1 MFAMLRMHW
10 SSIRSPSRRSVQPK
24 SSEAFMAQVLEEKRV
39 ETKAWPWVT
48 FGLACA
54 VASAACVWIP
64 IHIIRP
70 FHPQDAAA
78 LTVALRVHD
87 AGPWLAGLCA
97 ALVVVLTIWSWK
109 RVSGRAP

>member
-1 MFAMLRMHW
+1 
-10 SSIRSPSRRSVQPK
+10 
-24 SSEAFMAQVLEEKRV
+24 MAQILEEKKV
-39 ETKAWPWVT
+39 ETKAWPWLT

-78 LTVALRVHD
+78 LTVVGWAHYPR
-87 AGPWLAGLCA
+87 LAQKSLGTC
-97 ALVVVLTIWSWK
+97 
-109 RVSGRAP
+109 